1 MGISREA
8 CPWSVAEPKVGVE
21 AGALRGRCEGG
32 LPHRT
37 ESTRLLV
44 QDMSDGV

>member
-1 MGISREA
+1 MEVSREA
-8 CPWSVAEPKVGVE
+8 CPWSVPEPKVGVE
-21 AGALRGRCEGG
+21 AGALRGRREGG
-32 LPHRT
+32 LPHGT